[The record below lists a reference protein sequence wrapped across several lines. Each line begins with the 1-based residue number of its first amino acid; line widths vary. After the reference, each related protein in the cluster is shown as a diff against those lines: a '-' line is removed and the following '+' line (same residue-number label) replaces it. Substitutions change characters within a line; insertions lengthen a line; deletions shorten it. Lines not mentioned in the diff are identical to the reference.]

1 MGGENSNQT
10 DKPRFVGEWVRLGEL
25 VSIKTGKLDA
35 NAADEDG
42 IYPFFTCAE
51 NTLRI
56 NTAAY
61 DCECVLVAGNGDLNV
76 KYYNGKF
83 NAYQRTYIIEV
94 LDRRVLDPFYL
105 YQFLK
110 SYVQTL
116 REQSIGG
123 VIKYIKLCNFQR
135 TYIIEV
141 LDRRVLD
148 PFYLYQFLKS
158 YVQTLREQSIGG
170 VIKYIKLCNLK
181 DALIPLPDVQ
191 IQQNI
196 VGEFEKMDLV
206 LEKQSDLSSHLDALV
221 KSRFVEMFGASDLSL
236 QKSAWHPIKQ
246 LGQVVSGATPK
257 TSIGKYWDGG
267 IKWITPAELSD
278 MSGWVYDSTRHI
290 TEEGLNS
297 CGARMMPVGT
307 VILSSRA
314 PIGKMALLGDSMCCN
329 QGFKNIVCGNRVIP
343 EYLYY
348 LLGFNTAYLNSLGRG
363 ATFKELSKRSVEEIK
378 IPVPSIKAQG
388 EFVAVTQQ
396 VDKLR
401 FAIQEQIEKLETLK
415 ASLMQEYF
423 G

>member
-1 MGGENSNQT
+1 MGAENNTQT

-123 VIKYIKLCNFQR
+123 VIKYIKLCN
-135 TYIIEV
+135 
-141 LDRRVLD
+141 
-148 PFYLYQFLKS
+148 
-158 YVQTLREQSIGG
+158 
-170 VIKYIKLCNLK
+170 LK

-221 KSRFVEMFGASDLSL
+221 KSRFVELINLGNASHRSVRDCCIYVSRGKSPNYADESDVLVVNQACIRQQGLDLSKAKRQIREKIGRARVL
-236 QKSAWHPIKQ
+236 QPGDVLLNSTGTGTLGRTCVVPDVANTLIADSHVTIMTPDETIMLPAWLNCLMSLPNTQ
-246 LGQVVSGATPK
+246 ANLYRECVSG
-257 TSIGKYWDGG
+257 
-267 IKWITPAELSD
+267 
-278 MSGWVYDSTRHI
+278 ST
-290 TEEGLNS
+290 
-297 CGARMMPVGT
+297 
-307 VILSSRA
+307 
-314 PIGKMALLGDSMCCN
+314 N
-329 QGFKNIVCGNRVIP
+329 QI
-343 EYLYY
+343 
-348 LLGFNTAYLNSLGRG
+348 
-363 ATFKELSKRSVEEIK
+363 ELSKTKLLEFS
-378 IPVPSIKAQG
+378 IPVVNLALQQEFAALAQR
-388 EFVAVTQQ
+388 

-401 FAIQEQIEKLETLK
+401 FAIQEQIKKLETLK

>member
-83 NAYQRTYIIEV
+83 NAY
-94 LDRRVLDPFYL
+94 
-105 YQFLK
+105 
-110 SYVQTL
+110 
-116 REQSIGG
+116 
-123 VIKYIKLCNFQR
+123 QR